1 MKQDAIRTLS
11 NEEFRRLT
19 GIKKRTFEDMVKI
32 LNEARAQKHSRGGH
46 PNKVQIEDAL
56 LMTLE
61 YLREYRTYFHISQS
75 YGISESYAYK
85 TIRWVED
92 TLIKSKL
99 FRLPG
104 RKTLIQSD
112 VEYEVILVDATE
124 SPIQRPKK
132 KQKQYYSGKKKR
144 HTIKSQVVVDKS
156 SKTIICTNFSNGKRH
171 NFRLFKESK
180 VRFQREIKVLADTG
194 YQGIHKIHFNSQTP
208 KKRTRKN
215 LLSTTDQRENHLL
228 SSKRVLNENIIGM
241 LKRFKI
247 VADKYRNRRKRFGLR
262 FNLIAGIYNYGLVI

>member
-1 MKQDAIRTLS
+1 MKLKQDAIRTLS

-132 KQKQYYSGKKKR
+132 NR
-144 HTIKSQVVVDKS
+144 S
-156 SKTIICTNFSNGKRH
+156 SIIQGKR
-171 NFRLFKESK
+171 N
-180 VRFQREIKVLADTG
+180 DT
-194 YQGIHKIHFNSQTP
+194 Q
-208 KKRTRKN
+208 
-215 LLSTTDQRENHLL
+215 
-228 SSKRVLNENIIGM
+228 
-241 LKRFKI
+241 
-247 VADKYRNRRKRFGLR
+247 
-262 FNLIAGIYNYGLVI
+262 